1 MPYDLS
7 ARIARLKR
15 RGFKQ
20 CDIVPILQAEYGF
33 EKMSEAMLSGYI
45 NEHRTGKVADNVLS
59 ACNEIVAKW
68 EHEVK

>member
-33 EKMSEAMLSGYI
+33 VNMSEAMLSGYI
-45 NEHRTGKVADNVLS
+45 NEHRIGGNAPDILS
-59 ACNEIVAKW
+59 ACNEIVTKW
-68 EHEVK
+68 EQEVK